1 MAFLLK
7 RCIIYDNIDYINLN
21 HRGENM
27 GNHYVPRLVLRKYNK
42 DEKICTFNVET
53 GEYKENVPIE
63 SAFQEKNFYDS
74 ETERNLNRKIE
85 SQFGNLFSN
94 KILKCGKKIELTN
107 VELKI
112 VKKFLLVS
120 VLRAMNA
127 QGFTSVEREMYYS
140 PDHHLIELM
149 PFTEKVI
156 EGESDFD
163 YWLRTI
169 NVILDT
175 DGTPVEVAKHPD
187 ATYVAYRWAM
197 VINAGQV
204 AFWDSVHNADEYVIT
219 DIGMTSENEPG
230 WDGVFIHNVKKQ
242 AFMADILETVKAQ
255 NDARLIVDTKRTMD
269 FLIYFHENFMMFP
282 ISARRM
288 IVTISP
294 FFRVICNMR
303 KGVIAAKHDL
313 QKRGFCYVPK
323 KEFILNY
330 YTKMNRWKLF
340 EPNDAKYVHGWE
352 AATGPEQKRDPND
365 LYIYKPVRLTAEE
378 VDYCNRLFIDRIG
391 KHIGFSSLDNVY
403 RSILSYKKH
412 LPRNNYSELYKI
424 IEERY
429 KLR

>member
-1 MAFLLK
+1 
-7 RCIIYDNIDYINLN
+7 
-21 HRGENM
+21 M

-42 DEKICTFNVET
+42 DETLCTFNVET
-53 GEYKENVPIE
+53 GEYKENVSINK
-63 SAFQEKNFYDS
+63 AFEKKDFYDS
-74 ETERNLNRKIE
+74 ETEKNLNHKIE

-94 KILKCGKKIELTN
+94 KILKCDKKIELTS

-140 PDHHLIELM
+140 HNHHLIELM

-175 DGTPVEVAKHPD
+175 DGTPSQIKEHPD
-187 ATYVAYRWAM
+187 ATYVAYRWAL

-204 AFWDSVHNADEYVIT
+204 AFWDSPHNADEYVIT
-219 DIGMTSENEPG
+219 DIGMTSENEVG
-230 WDGVFIHNVKKQ
+230 WDGETVHNEKKR
-242 AFMADILETVKAQ
+242 AFMADIFETVKAQ
-255 NDARLIVDTKRTMD
+255 NDARLIADTVRIME
-269 FLIYFHENFMMFP
+269 FLQYFHENFMMFP

-303 KGVIAAKHDL
+303 KAFNLAKGKL
-313 QKRGFCYVPK
+313 EKKGRYVPK
-323 KEFILNY
+323 IELHLPY

-352 AATGPEQKRDPND
+352 AATGPEQKHDPND

-378 VDYCNRLFIDRIG
+378 VEYCNGLFIDRIG
-391 KHIGFSSLDNVY
+391 KHIGFSNLDNVY
-403 RSILSYKKH
+403 RSILSYKKYYQ
-412 LPRNNYSELYKI
+412 RNNYSKLYEI
-424 IEERY
+424 IEQKY
-429 KLR
+429 KLK